1 MKMPRYNGRTKYY
14 KRLQLFLRF
23 RRVAGERAVN
33 RKVVYYDT
41 WSRG

>member
-1 MKMPRYNGRTKYY
+1 MPRRNGRSKYY

-23 RRVAGERAVN
+23 RHKVGERAVN